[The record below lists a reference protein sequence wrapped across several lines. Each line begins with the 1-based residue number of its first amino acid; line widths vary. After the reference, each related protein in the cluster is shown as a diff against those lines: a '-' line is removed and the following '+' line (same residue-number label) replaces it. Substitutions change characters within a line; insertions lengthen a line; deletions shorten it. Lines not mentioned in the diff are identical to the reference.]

1 MISESYYSETK
12 LINEKR
18 THDHFFKLLLIGNVS
33 FNFYSIQGQDLC
45 DRILIYTVFSK
56 SWCGSIKSILREFL
70 MKTPPPPQTSSAERL
85 SSNDVQNVAV
95 QYTKFRELCQ
105 SFDIWT
111 GYHKILTDLQK

>member
-33 FNFYSIQGQDLC
+33 FNFYSIPGQDLC
-45 DRILIYTVFSK
+45 DRILIDTVFSK
-56 SWCGSIKSILREFL
+56 SWCGSIKSISREFL
-70 MKTPPPPQTSSAERL
+70 MKTPPPTCSAERL
-85 SSNDVQNVAV
+85 SSNVAQNVAV